1 MPRHFDLILAG
12 ATVVNQDGAAQ
23 RDVGVANGKIAEIGD
38 LYAAAAGERTSRP
51 ARAARSSAASPRCSR
66 CPTPTR

>member
-23 RDVGVANGKIAEIGD
+23 RDIGVANGRIAEIGD
-38 LYAAAAGERTSRP
+38 LYAASAAPRGRIARRP
-51 ARAARSSAASPRCSR
+51 SAAARGSG
-66 CPTPTR
+66 